1 MKYKTKRLFK
11 TIALVLVGAL
21 LGGAIIGFT
30 DIGEKLQPT
39 RNDENLI
46 EVNETYVKEG
56 TNDKGVTW
64 KVSDDGTI
72 KLFGK
77 STSAD
82 SIVVQN
88 VALKAGT
95 YTYSVGNDT
104 VNVDKYYSYVD
115 ANGEQYIAGTTNDT
129 FELVEDTTVQVV
141 ICWLEEVNF
150 GEIIGT
156 TFRPIMV
163 DGENPGDFFTK

>member
-1 MKYKTKRLFK
+1 MNYKTKRILK

-39 RNDENLI
+39 RNDENFI
-46 EVNETYVKEG
+46 VVNDTYVKDG

-72 KLFGK
+72 KLSGK

-95 YTYSVGNDT
+95 YTYSVGNDK

-115 ANGEQYIAGTTNDT
+115 ANGEHYIAGTTNDT

-141 ICWLEEVNF
+141 ICWLEKVSF

-156 TFRPIMV
+156 TFRPIIV
-163 DGENPGDFFTK
+163 EGENPGDFYAK